1 MVGCTNQPPASSR
14 SAATAPPATVVTPSA
29 CAIAWYSCTLRYCA
43 SVVIGPS
50 IWRGAGHDV
59 EGPGGEA
66 AVDRHA
72 RELEQARRGELGRLR
87 HHHVPGRQRRGR
99 GARGLVDGGVP
110 GQDDAHHAEGLAPRV
125 GMVARAE

>member
-50 IWRGAGHDV
+50 IWPGRTLFTASPRACTNVVDPSLEEQPRPGAAHLTRVRD
-59 EGPGGEA
+59 EGPQRP
-66 AVDRHA
+66 RHRA
-72 RELEQARRGELGRLR
+72 LE
-87 HHHVPGRQRRGR
+87 V
-99 GARGLVDGGVP
+99 
-110 GQDDAHHAEGLAPRV
+110 RV
-125 GMVARAE
+125 